1 MRALQTITITLLALF
16 PLPSPALLTTL
27 LAARPFM
34 TSLSSSSSSSVF
46 RGVNLGPTLSPHHTS
61 VASRFAT
68 APALTLVL
76 SSGSSTRRMIL
87 DSIPLD
93 YKVHVSPVDERGVGV
108 ELREEGSKE
117 SARKLVEMLAAIKRG
132 GVLEDL
138 EAGRVEGVE
147 GGCVVLTAD
156 QVVTHPDLGI
166 LEKPLNLS
174 EASTFMSAYAS
185 TPSVTTVGSVMLTH
199 FPSLRSSLRTF
210 EATVL
215 FDGPKLTADLEG
227 EGPNL
232 LDRLVESGAP
242 VMHCAGGLMVENP
255 LVREFVVGVEGG
267 EDAVLG
273 LARTSVLECVEEIMG
288 VV

>member
-1 MRALQTITITLLALF
+1 
-16 PLPSPALLTTL
+16 
-27 LAARPFM
+27 
-34 TSLSSSSSSSVF
+34 
-46 RGVNLGPTLSPHHTS
+46 
-61 VASRFAT
+61 
-68 APALTLVL
+68 
-76 SSGSSTRRMIL
+76 
-87 DSIPLD
+87 
-93 YKVHVSPVDERGVGV
+93 
-108 ELREEGSKE
+108 
-117 SARKLVEMLAAIKRG
+117 
-132 GVLEDL
+132 
-138 EAGRVEGVE
+138 
-147 GGCVVLTAD
+147 
-156 QVVTHPDLGI
+156 
-166 LEKPLNLS
+166 
-174 EASTFMSAYAS
+174 MSAYAS

-273 LARTSVLECVEEIMG
+273 LARTSVLECVEEMMG